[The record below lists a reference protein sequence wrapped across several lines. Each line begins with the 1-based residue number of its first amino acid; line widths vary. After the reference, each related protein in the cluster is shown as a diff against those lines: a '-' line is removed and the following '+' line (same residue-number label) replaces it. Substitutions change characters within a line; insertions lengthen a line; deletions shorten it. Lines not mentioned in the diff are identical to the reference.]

1 MLYFPGII
9 RKKDGLPYAR
19 AQAGHAARPHLEQAS
34 PLRAARGG
42 HRHFGAA
49 VQRLGYCGG
58 WQFHRR
64 GKDGGGGGGGGQ
76 QPHYRLDRQ
85 SFYRRRLGNQR
96 GDRPCRRRG
105 RQTLEPFRGENGSF
119 SYTPGAPPEEGGPA
133 KAEEP
138 PPQPP
143 QESAPETGP
152 AFSRC
157 ITVFF
162 ENGSAAIIS
171 GTDGSDEGEILAAAQ
186 AAVEKE
192 AGFGYLGDCDL
203 FYLSAGKKDS
213 AKVSLFP
220 ARYLRASLLQ
230 TSLYLLCA
238 FALTMLACYGISR
251 YISRLAV
258 RPVEQAMNR
267 EKQFVADIS
276 HDLKPPLAVMQ
287 ACRHILMENPGQTV
301 AQAQAW
307 LDRSGEAMEN
317 MQSLI
322 DDMLALSAM
331 DSGQRLPKR
340 EPVNFSA
347 AVTKAALQMEAMAY
361 DRGVALETD
370 VQDNVFVTGDAEA
383 LLRAVSGLIEN
394 ALKYEPR
401 AGRVRIALSA
411 RGRKAVLT
419 VQNFGTVIA
428 PEDLPHVFGRFYRSD
443 KARTAQ
449 QGHGLGLA
457 IIQRSIQLMNGKIEA
472 ASAPETGTVF
482 TVTL

>member
-1 MLYFPGII
+1 
-9 RKKDGLPYAR
+9 
-19 AQAGHAARPHLEQAS
+19 
-34 PLRAARGG
+34 
-42 HRHFGAA
+42 
-49 VQRLGYCGG
+49 
-58 WQFHRR
+58 
-64 GKDGGGGGGGGQ
+64 
-76 QPHYRLDRQ
+76 
-85 SFYRRRLGNQR
+85 
-96 GDRPCRRRG
+96 
-105 RQTLEPFRGENGSF
+105 
-119 SYTPGAPPEEGGPA
+119 
-133 KAEEP
+133 
-138 PPQPP
+138 
-143 QESAPETGP
+143 
-152 AFSRC
+152 
-157 ITVFF
+157 
-162 ENGSAAIIS
+162 
-171 GTDGSDEGEILAAAQ
+171 
-186 AAVEKE
+186 
-192 AGFGYLGDCDL
+192 
-203 FYLSAGKKDS
+203 
-213 AKVSLFP
+213 
-220 ARYLRASLLQ
+220 
-230 TSLYLLCA
+230 
-238 FALTMLACYGISR
+238 
-251 YISRLAV
+251 
-258 RPVEQAMNR
+258 
-267 EKQFVADIS
+267 
-276 HDLKPPLAVMQ
+276 
-287 ACRHILMENPGQTV
+287 
-301 AQAQAW
+301 
-307 LDRSGEAMEN
+307 MEN

-383 LLRAVSGLIEN
+383 LLRTVSGLIEN

-401 AGRVRIALSA
+401 AGRIRIALSA